1 MRLLSLLAFLVL
13 MLTMASTTRG
23 QACPMGTLGDQC
35 RCEKDNP
42 GTFRITCSCKTGQE
56 LVISDRSTIGLA
68 STVIGFHIENCNSSV
83 IVKSHSFDNLF
94 NLERISFRNI
104 FQLKLES
111 RSLDLENYNPKDFQL
126 SIDSVLNLSLQKEA
140 VQLEGHGGSRMGTS
154 VTIRNSFVIEMAPAS
169 ITGSLKELNFENLIF
184 GPLVQTETVDVG
196 SRGCAVSLTN
206 CNVSNYGLNS
216 SWLTGHVTHLSL
228 VNNTL
233 TLFPDAFSGITM
245 VGSKPSLTLKNNVL
259 VQLGNQIAPSLPSGS
274 LNLNTSSAAV
284 EVEATNNHIACSCDD
299 LVWLLEEPSTHLKWQ
314 VRSSLVCPNGTI
326 KEAIDKCRPGGTSSS
341 SVRVASET
349 LGLTLILLLVL
360 KWMY

>member
-1 MRLLSLLAFLVL
+1 MRPLSLLAYLVL
-13 MLTMASTTRG
+13 MLTMASGTRG
-23 QACPMGTLGDQC
+23 QACPMGTLSDQC
-35 RCEKDNP
+35 RCEHANP
-42 GTFRITCSCKTGQE
+42 GTFRITCSCKTGQD

-104 FQLKLES
+104 FHLKLES

-140 VQLEGHGGSRMGTS
+140 VQLEGHGGSRMGTG
-154 VTIRNSFVIEMAPAS
+154 VTIKNSFVIEMAPAS

-196 SRGCAVSLTN
+196 SRGCAVSLAN
-206 CNVSNYGLNS
+206 CDVSNYGLNS
-216 SWLTGHVTHLSL
+216 AWLTGHVTHLSL

-259 VQLGNQIAPSLPSGS
+259 GQLGNQTAPSLLSGL
-274 LNLNTSSAAV
+274 LNLNTSGAAV
-284 EVEATNNHIACSCDD
+284 EVEATNNHVACGCDD

-314 VRSSLVCPNGTI
+314 VRLSLVCPNGLI

-341 SVRVASET
+341 SVSVASKT

-360 KWMY
+360 KCVY